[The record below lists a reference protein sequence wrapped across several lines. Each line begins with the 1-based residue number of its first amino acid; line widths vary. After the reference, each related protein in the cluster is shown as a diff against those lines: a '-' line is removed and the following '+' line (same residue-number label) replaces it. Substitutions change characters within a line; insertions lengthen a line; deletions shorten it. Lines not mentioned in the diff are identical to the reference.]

1 MVAFLF
7 CERINPM
14 NVKTMKGELCLLFAT
29 ILAGVGWI
37 ASKLVVLEMP
47 GPVFIG
53 VRFVVASLILLP
65 FCIHHIRQLSFKQI
79 LSLCGVGLL
88 LSVSLQVWVYA
99 VSITQTLSEGA
110 FIMSLAM
117 IIAPFVSWVIF
128 RVKPNR
134 AFWMSFPIAIIGML
148 LLTLTNGWH
157 VEPSQIYFLLASMLL
172 SIHFVM
178 NKRVITNIKPIASIC
193 VQLFVVGISGL
204 AFASSTTQPDFEIT
218 QSLIFWFIVSA
229 VVATSIRYLLQTLG
243 QHSVNME
250 VAALIMILEPVWTLL
265 LSVSVLDESVE
276 LQKLLGGAVIIASLF
291 CYIKW
296 SRKK

>member
-1 MVAFLF
+1 M
-7 CERINPM
+7 M
-14 NVKTMKGELCLLFAT
+14 NVKAMRGELYLLCAT
-29 ILAGVGWI
+29 LLAGVGWI
-37 ASKLVVLEMP
+37 ASKLVVMEMP

-65 FCIHHIRQLSFKQI
+65 FCIHHIRNLSFKQI

-88 LSVSLQVWVYA
+88 LSASLQVWVFA
-99 VSITQTLSEGA
+99 VSVTESLSEGA

-117 IIAPFVSWVIF
+117 IIAPFVSWVLF

-134 AFWMSFPIAIIGML
+134 AFWMSFPIAILGML

-157 VEPSQIYFLLASMLL
+157 VEQSQIYFLLASMLL

-193 VQLFVVGISGL
+193 VQLFVVGVSGL
-204 AFASSTTQPDFEIT
+204 AFASMTAQPEFEIT
-218 QSLIFWFIVSA
+218 KTLVFWFIVSA
-229 VVATSIRYLLQTLG
+229 VIATSIRYLLQTVG

-250 VAALIMILEPVWTLL
+250 VAALIMAAIRSPV
-265 LSVSVLDESVE
+265 
-276 LQKLLGGAVIIASLF
+276 
-291 CYIKW
+291 
-296 SRKK
+296 R

>member
-1 MVAFLF
+1 M
-7 CERINPM
+7 M
-14 NVKTMKGELCLLFAT
+14 NVKAMRGELYLLFAT
-29 ILAGVGWI
+29 LLAGVGWI

-65 FCIHHIRQLSFKQI
+65 FCIHYIRKLSFKQI

-88 LSVSLQVWVYA
+88 LSASLQVWVFA
-99 VSITQTLSEGA
+99 VSVTETLSEGA

-117 IIAPFVSWVIF
+117 IIAPFVSWVLF

-157 VEPSQIYFLLASMLL
+157 VEQSQLYFLLASMLL

-193 VQLFVVGISGL
+193 VQLFIVGVSGL
-204 AFASSTTQPDFEIT
+204 AFASMTAQPEFEIT
-218 QSLIFWFIVSA
+218 KTLAFHFLFRLI
-229 VVATSIRYLLQTLG
+229 ATFPLPPKRAC
-243 QHSVNME
+243 N
-250 VAALIMILEPVWTLL
+250 
-265 LSVSVLDESVE
+265 D
-276 LQKLLGGAVIIASLF
+276 
-291 CYIKW
+291 
-296 SRKK
+296 

>member
-1 MVAFLF
+1 M
-7 CERINPM
+7 M
-14 NVKTMKGELCLLFAT
+14 NVKAMRGELYLLLAT
-29 ILAGVGWI
+29 LLAGVGWI

-53 VRFVVASLILLP
+53 VRFFVASLILLP
-65 FCIHHIRQLSFKQI
+65 FCIHHIRKLSLKQI

-88 LSVSLQVWVYA
+88 LSASLQVWVFA
-99 VSITQTLSEGA
+99 VSVAEGLSEGA

-117 IIAPFVSWVIF
+117 IIAPFVSWILF

-148 LLTLTNGWH
+148 LLTLGHGWR
-157 VEPSQIYFLLASMLL
+157 VEQSQIYFLLASMLL
-172 SIHFVM
+172 SVHFVM

-193 VQLFVVGISGL
+193 VQLFVVGVSGL
-204 AFASSTTQPDFEIT
+204 AFASMTTQPEFEIT
-218 QSLIFWFIVSA
+218 QTLVFWFTVSA
-229 VVATSIRYLLQTLG
+229 VIATSIRYLLQTVG

-265 LSVSVLDESVE
+265 LSVNVLGENVE
-276 LQKLLGGAVIIASLF
+276 MQKLIGGAVIIASLF

-296 SRKK
+296 SRRK

>member
-1 MVAFLF
+1 M
-7 CERINPM
+7 M
-14 NVKTMKGELCLLFAT
+14 NVKSMRGELYLLFAT
-29 ILAGVGWI
+29 LLAGVGWI

-53 VRFVVASLILLP
+53 VRFFVASLILLP
-65 FCIHHIRQLSFKQI
+65 FCIHHIRQLSIKQV

-88 LSVSLQVWVYA
+88 LSASLQVWVFA
-99 VSITQTLSEGA
+99 VSVTESLSEGA

-117 IIAPFVSWVIF
+117 IIAPFVSWILF

-148 LLTLTNGWH
+148 LLTLGNGWN
-157 VEPSQIYFLLASMLL
+157 VEQSQIYFLLASMLL
-172 SIHFVM
+172 SVHFVM

-193 VQLFVVGISGL
+193 VQLFVVGVSGL
-204 AFASSTTQPDFEIT
+204 AFSAMTTQPDFEIT
-218 QSLIFWFIVSA
+218 RSLIFWFIVSA
-229 VVATSIRYLLQTLG
+229 VVATSIRYLLQTVG

-265 LSVSVLDESVE
+265 LSVGVLGESVE
-276 LQKLLGGAVIIASLF
+276 TQKLLGGTVIIASLF

-296 SRKK
+296 SRRK

>member
-1 MVAFLF
+1 M
-7 CERINPM
+7 M
-14 NVKTMKGELCLLFAT
+14 NVKSMRGELYLLFAT
-29 ILAGVGWI
+29 LLAGVGWI

-53 VRFVVASLILLP
+53 VRFFVASLILLP
-65 FCIHHIRQLSFKQI
+65 FCIHHIRQLSLKQI

-88 LSVSLQVWVYA
+88 LSASLQVWVFA
-99 VSITQTLSEGA
+99 VSVTESLSEGA

-117 IIAPFVSWVIF
+117 IIAPFVSWILF

-148 LLTLTNGWH
+148 LLTLGNGWN
-157 VEPSQIYFLLASMLL
+157 VEQSQIYFLLASMLL
-172 SIHFVM
+172 SVHFVM

-193 VQLFVVGISGL
+193 VQLFVVGASGL
-204 AFASSTTQPDFEIT
+204 AFSAMTTQPDFEIT
-218 QSLIFWFIVSA
+218 RSLIFWFIVSA
-229 VVATSIRYLLQTLG
+229 VVATSIRYLLQTVG

-265 LSVSVLDESVE
+265 LSVGVLGESVE
-276 LQKLLGGAVIIASLF
+276 TQKLLGGTVIIASLF

-296 SRKK
+296 SRRK

>member
-1 MVAFLF
+1 M
-7 CERINPM
+7 M
-14 NVKTMKGELCLLFAT
+14 NVKAMRGELYLLLAT
-29 ILAGVGWI
+29 LLAGVGWI

-53 VRFVVASLILLP
+53 VRFFVASLILLP
-65 FCIHHIRQLSFKQI
+65 FCIHHIRKLSLKQI

-88 LSVSLQVWVYA
+88 LSASLQVWVFA
-99 VSITQTLSEGA
+99 VSVAEGLSEGA

-117 IIAPFVSWVIF
+117 IIAPFVSWILF

-148 LLTLTNGWH
+148 LLTLGHGWR
-157 VEPSQIYFLLASMLL
+157 VEQSQIYFLLASMLL
-172 SIHFVM
+172 SVHFVM
-178 NKRVITNIKPIASIC
+178 NKRVITNITPIASIC
-193 VQLFVVGISGL
+193 VQLFVVGVSGL
-204 AFASSTTQPDFEIT
+204 AFASMTAQPEFEIT
-218 QSLIFWFIVSA
+218 KTLVFWFIVSA
-229 VVATSIRYLLQTLG
+229 VIATSIRYLLQTVG

-265 LSVSVLDESVE
+265 LSVNVLGENVE
-276 LQKLLGGAVIIASLF
+276 MQKLIGGAVIIASLF

-296 SRKK
+296 SRRK

>member
-1 MVAFLF
+1 M
-7 CERINPM
+7 
-14 NVKTMKGELCLLFAT
+14 MKAMRGELYLLFAT
-29 ILAGVGWI
+29 LLAGIGWI

-53 VRFVVASLILLP
+53 VRFLVASLILLP
-65 FCIHHIRQLSFKQI
+65 FCIHHIRKLSLKQV

-88 LSVSLQVWVYA
+88 LSASLQVWVFA
-99 VSITQTLSEGA
+99 VSVTESLSEGA

-117 IIAPFVSWVIF
+117 IIAPFVSWIFF

-148 LLTLTNGWH
+148 LLTLGNGWH
-157 VEPSQIYFLLASMLL
+157 VEQSQVYFLLASMLL
-172 SIHFVM
+172 SVHFVM

-193 VQLFVVGISGL
+193 VQLFVVGVSGL
-204 AFASSTTQPDFEIT
+204 AFASLTAQPEFEIT
-218 QSLIFWFIVSA
+218 KTLVFWFIVSA
-229 VVATSIRYLLQTLG
+229 VIATSIRYLLQTVG

-265 LSVSVLDESVE
+265 LSVSVLGESVE
-276 LQKLLGGAVIIASLF
+276 MQKLLGGAVIIASLF
-291 CYIKW
+291 CYIKS
-296 SRKK
+296 SRRK

>member
-1 MVAFLF
+1 M
-7 CERINPM
+7 M
-14 NVKTMKGELCLLFAT
+14 NVKSMRGELYLLFAT
-29 ILAGVGWI
+29 LLAGVGWI

-53 VRFVVASLILLP
+53 VRFFVASLILLP
-65 FCIHHIRQLSFKQI
+65 FCIHHIRQLSIKQI

-88 LSVSLQVWVYA
+88 LSASLQVWVFA
-99 VSITQTLSEGA
+99 VSVTESLSEGA

-117 IIAPFVSWVIF
+117 IIAPFVSWILF

-148 LLTLTNGWH
+148 LLTLGNGWN
-157 VEPSQIYFLLASMLL
+157 VEQSQIYFLLASMLL

-193 VQLFVVGISGL
+193 IQLFVVGVSGL
-204 AFASSTTQPDFEIT
+204 AFASMTTQPEFEIT
-218 QSLIFWFIVSA
+218 KTLVFWFIVSA
-229 VVATSIRYLLQTLG
+229 VVATSIRYLLQTVG

-265 LSVSVLDESVE
+265 LSVGVLGESVE
-276 LQKLLGGAVIIASLF
+276 TQKLLGGTVIIASLF

-296 SRKK
+296 SRRK

>member
-1 MVAFLF
+1 M
-7 CERINPM
+7 M
-14 NVKTMKGELCLLFAT
+14 NVKSMRGELYLLFAT
-29 ILAGVGWI
+29 LLAGVGWI

-53 VRFVVASLILLP
+53 VRFFVASLILLP
-65 FCIHHIRQLSFKQI
+65 FCIHHIRQLSIKQI

-88 LSVSLQVWVYA
+88 LSASLQVWVFA
-99 VSITQTLSEGA
+99 VSVTESLSEGA

-117 IIAPFVSWVIF
+117 IIAPFVSWILF
-128 RVKPNR
+128 RVKPNC

-148 LLTLTNGWH
+148 LLTLGNGWN
-157 VEPSQIYFLLASMLL
+157 VEQSQIYFLLASMLL
-172 SIHFVM
+172 SVHFVM

-193 VQLFVVGISGL
+193 VQLFVVGVSGL
-204 AFASSTTQPDFEIT
+204 AFSAMTTQPDFEIT
-218 QSLIFWFIVSA
+218 RSLIFWFIVSA
-229 VVATSIRYLLQTLG
+229 VVATSIRYLLQTVG

-265 LSVSVLDESVE
+265 LSVGVLGESVE
-276 LQKLLGGAVIIASLF
+276 TQKLLGGTVIIASLF

-296 SRKK
+296 SRRK

>member
-1 MVAFLF
+1 M
-7 CERINPM
+7 M
-14 NVKTMKGELCLLFAT
+14 NVKSMRGELYLLFAT
-29 ILAGVGWI
+29 LLAGVGWI

-53 VRFVVASLILLP
+53 VRFFVASLILLP
-65 FCIHHIRQLSFKQI
+65 FCIHHIRKLSLKQI

-88 LSVSLQVWVYA
+88 LSASLQVWVFA
-99 VSITQTLSEGA
+99 VSVTESLSEGA

-117 IIAPFVSWVIF
+117 IIAPFVSWILF

-148 LLTLTNGWH
+148 LLTLGNGWN
-157 VEPSQIYFLLASMLL
+157 VEQSQIYFLLASMLL

-193 VQLFVVGISGL
+193 IQLFLVGVTGL
-204 AFASSTTQPDFEIT
+204 AFASMTTQPEFEIT
-218 QSLIFWFIVSA
+218 KTLVFWFIVSA
-229 VVATSIRYLLQTLG
+229 VVATSIRYLLQTVG

-265 LSVSVLDESVE
+265 LSVGVLGESVE
-276 LQKLLGGAVIIASLF
+276 TQKLLGGTVIIASLF

-296 SRKK
+296 SRRK

>member
-1 MVAFLF
+1 M
-7 CERINPM
+7 M
-14 NVKTMKGELCLLFAT
+14 NVKSMRGELYLLFAT
-29 ILAGVGWI
+29 LLAGVGWI

-53 VRFVVASLILLP
+53 VRFFVASLILLP
-65 FCIHHIRQLSFKQI
+65 FCIHHIRQLSIKQV

-88 LSVSLQVWVYA
+88 LSASLQVWVFA
-99 VSITQTLSEGA
+99 VSVTESLSEGA

-117 IIAPFVSWVIF
+117 IIAPFVSWILF

-148 LLTLTNGWH
+148 LLTLGNGWN
-157 VEPSQIYFLLASMLL
+157 VEQSQIYFLLASMLL

-193 VQLFVVGISGL
+193 IQLFVVGVSGL
-204 AFASSTTQPDFEIT
+204 AFASMTTQPEFEIT
-218 QSLIFWFIVSA
+218 KTLVFWFIVSA
-229 VVATSIRYLLQTLG
+229 VVATSIRYLLQTVG

-265 LSVSVLDESVE
+265 LSVGVLGESVE
-276 LQKLLGGAVIIASLF
+276 TQKLLGGTVIIVSLF

-296 SRKK
+296 SRRK

>member
-1 MVAFLF
+1 
-7 CERINPM
+7 
-14 NVKTMKGELCLLFAT
+14 
-29 ILAGVGWI
+29 
-37 ASKLVVLEMP
+37 MP

-53 VRFVVASLILLP
+53 VRFFVASLILLP
-65 FCIHHIRQLSFKQI
+65 FCIHHIRKLSLKQI

-88 LSVSLQVWVYA
+88 LSASLQVWVFA
-99 VSITQTLSEGA
+99 VSVTESLSEGA

-117 IIAPFVSWVIF
+117 IIAPFVSWILF

-134 AFWMSFPIAIIGML
+134 AFWKSFPIAIMGML

-157 VEPSQIYFLLASMLL
+157 VEQSQIYFLLASMLL
-172 SIHFVM
+172 SVHFVM

-193 VQLFVVGISGL
+193 VQLFVVGISGM
-204 AFASSTTQPDFEIT
+204 AFASMTAQPEFEIT
-218 QSLIFWFIVSA
+218 KTLIFWFIVSA
-229 VVATSIRYLLQTLG
+229 VIATSIRYLLQTVG

-265 LSVSVLDESVE
+265 LSVSMLGETVE
-276 LQKLLGGAVIIASLF
+276 MQKLLGGAVIIGSLF

-296 SRKK
+296 SRRK

>member
-1 MVAFLF
+1 M
-7 CERINPM
+7 
-14 NVKTMKGELCLLFAT
+14 MKAMRGELYLLFAT
-29 ILAGVGWI
+29 LLAGIGWI

-53 VRFVVASLILLP
+53 VRFLVASLILLP
-65 FCIHHIRQLSFKQI
+65 FCIHHIRKLSLKQV

-88 LSVSLQVWVYA
+88 LSASLQVWVFA
-99 VSITQTLSEGA
+99 VSVTESLSEGA

-117 IIAPFVSWVIF
+117 IIAPFVSWILF

-148 LLTLTNGWH
+148 LLTLGNGWN
-157 VEPSQIYFLLASMLL
+157 VEQSQIYFLLASMLL
-172 SIHFVM
+172 SVHFVM

-193 VQLFVVGISGL
+193 VQLFVVGVSGL
-204 AFASSTTQPDFEIT
+204 AFASMTTQPEFEIT
-218 QSLIFWFIVSA
+218 KTLVFWFIVSA
-229 VVATSIRYLLQTLG
+229 VIATSIRYLLQTVG

-265 LSVSVLDESVE
+265 LSVSVLGETVE
-276 LQKLLGGAVIIASLF
+276 MQKLLGGAVIIGSLF
-291 CYIKW
+291 FYIKW
-296 SRKK
+296 SRRK

>member
-1 MVAFLF
+1 M
-7 CERINPM
+7 M
-14 NVKTMKGELCLLFAT
+14 NVKSMRGELYLLFAT
-29 ILAGVGWI
+29 LLAGVGWI

-53 VRFVVASLILLP
+53 VRFFVASLILLP
-65 FCIHHIRQLSFKQI
+65 FCIHHIRQLSIKQI

-88 LSVSLQVWVYA
+88 LSASLQVWVFA
-99 VSITQTLSEGA
+99 VSVTESLSEGA

-117 IIAPFVSWVIF
+117 IIAPFVSWILF

-148 LLTLTNGWH
+148 LLTLGNGWN
-157 VEPSQIYFLLASMLL
+157 VEQSQIYFLLASMLL
-172 SIHFVM
+172 SVHFVM

-193 VQLFVVGISGL
+193 VQLFVVGVSGL
-204 AFASSTTQPDFEIT
+204 AFSAMTTQPDFEIT
-218 QSLIFWFIVSA
+218 RSLIFWFIVSA
-229 VVATSIRYLLQTLG
+229 VVATSIRYLLQTVG

-265 LSVSVLDESVE
+265 LSVGVLGESVE
-276 LQKLLGGAVIIASLF
+276 TQKLLGGTVIIASLF

-296 SRKK
+296 SRRK

>member
-1 MVAFLF
+1 M
-7 CERINPM
+7 M
-14 NVKTMKGELCLLFAT
+14 NVKSMRGELYLLFAT
-29 ILAGVGWI
+29 LLAGVGWI

-53 VRFVVASLILLP
+53 VRFFVASLILLP
-65 FCIHHIRQLSFKQI
+65 FCIHHIRQLSLKQI

-88 LSVSLQVWVYA
+88 LSASLQVWVFA
-99 VSITQTLSEGA
+99 VSVTESLSEGA

-117 IIAPFVSWVIF
+117 IIAPFVSWILF

-148 LLTLTNGWH
+148 LLTLGNGWN
-157 VEPSQIYFLLASMLL
+157 VEQSQIYFLLASMLL

-193 VQLFVVGISGL
+193 IQLFVVGVSGL
-204 AFASSTTQPDFEIT
+204 AFASMTTQPEFEIT
-218 QSLIFWFIVSA
+218 KTLVFWFIVSA
-229 VVATSIRYLLQTLG
+229 VVATSIRYLLQTVG

-265 LSVSVLDESVE
+265 LSVGVLGESVE
-276 LQKLLGGAVIIASLF
+276 TQKLLGGTVIIASLF

>member
-1 MVAFLF
+1 M
-7 CERINPM
+7 M
-14 NVKTMKGELCLLFAT
+14 NVKAMRGELYLLFAT
-29 ILAGVGWI
+29 LLAGVGWI

-53 VRFVVASLILLP
+53 VRFLVASLILLP
-65 FCIHHIRQLSFKQI
+65 FCIHHIRKLSLKQI
-79 LSLCGVGLL
+79 LSVCGVGLL
-88 LSVSLQVWVYA
+88 LSASLQVWVVA
-99 VSITQTLSEGA
+99 VSVTESLSEGA

-117 IIAPFVSWVIF
+117 IIAPFVSWILF

-157 VEPSQIYFLLASMLL
+157 VEPSQIYFLLASMTL
-172 SIHFVM
+172 SVHFVM
-178 NKRVITNIKPIASIC
+178 NKRVMSNIKPIASIC

-204 AFASSTTQPDFEIT
+204 AFASMTTQPDFEIT
-218 QSLIFWFIVSA
+218 KTLVFWFIVSA
-229 VVATSIRYLLQTLG
+229 VIATSIRYLLQTVG

-265 LSVSVLDESVE
+265 LSVSVLGESVE
-276 LQKLLGGAVIIASLF
+276 MQKLLGGAVIIASLF

-296 SRKK
+296 SKRK

>member
-1 MVAFLF
+1 M
-7 CERINPM
+7 
-14 NVKTMKGELCLLFAT
+14 MKAMRGELYLLFAT
-29 ILAGVGWI
+29 LLAGIGWI

-53 VRFVVASLILLP
+53 VRFLVASLILLP
-65 FCIHHIRQLSFKQI
+65 FCIHHIRKLSLKQV

-88 LSVSLQVWVYA
+88 LSASLQVWVFA
-99 VSITQTLSEGA
+99 VSVTESLSEGA

-117 IIAPFVSWVIF
+117 IIAPFVSWIFF

-148 LLTLTNGWH
+148 LLTLGNGWN
-157 VEPSQIYFLLASMLL
+157 VEQSQIYFLLASMLL
-172 SIHFVM
+172 SVHFVM

-193 VQLFVVGISGL
+193 VQLFVVGVSGL
-204 AFASSTTQPDFEIT
+204 AFASMTAQPEFAIT
-218 QSLIFWFIVSA
+218 KTLVFWFIVSA
-229 VVATSIRYLLQTLG
+229 VIATSIRYLLQTVG

-265 LSVSVLDESVE
+265 LSVSVLGESVE
-276 LQKLLGGAVIIASLF
+276 MQKLLGGAVIIASLF
-291 CYIKW
+291 CYIKR
-296 SRKK
+296 SRRK

>member
-1 MVAFLF
+1 M
-7 CERINPM
+7 
-14 NVKTMKGELCLLFAT
+14 MKAMRGELYLLFAT
-29 ILAGVGWI
+29 LLAGIGWI

-53 VRFVVASLILLP
+53 VRFLVASLILLP
-65 FCIHHIRQLSFKQI
+65 FCIHHIRKLSLKQV

-88 LSVSLQVWVYA
+88 LSASLQVWVFA
-99 VSITQTLSEGA
+99 VSVTESLSEGA

-117 IIAPFVSWVIF
+117 IIAPFVSWIIF

-157 VEPSQIYFLLASMLL
+157 VEQSQIYFLLASMLL

-193 VQLFVVGISGL
+193 VQLFVVGVSGL
-204 AFASSTTQPDFEIT
+204 AFASMTAQPEFEIT
-218 QSLIFWFIVSA
+218 KTLVFWFIVSA
-229 VVATSIRYLLQTLG
+229 VIATSIRYLLQTVG

-265 LSVSVLDESVE
+265 LSVSMLGETVE
-276 LQKLLGGAVIIASLF
+276 VQKLVGGAVIIASLF
-291 CYIKW
+291 FYIKW